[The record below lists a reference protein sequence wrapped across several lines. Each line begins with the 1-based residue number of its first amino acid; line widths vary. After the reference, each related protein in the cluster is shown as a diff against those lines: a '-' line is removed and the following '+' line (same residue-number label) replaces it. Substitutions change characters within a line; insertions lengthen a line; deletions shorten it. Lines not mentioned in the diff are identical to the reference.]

1 MSDFSDWLTEELNE
15 RGWNKSDLAERSGL
29 SRNYTYRIV
38 NGKVNPGA
46 DACRGIARALDIPA
60 ETITNQI
67 DYPVKLSTS
76 ENRVKFSEWIQ
87 HQLNDRGWVKKE
99 LGRRSGLDISYVNQI
114 ILGHRN
120 PGPKACRGIARGL
133 DLPEVTVFR
142 QIGFLTEDPLI
153 DPSVE
158 TFITI
163 ISRLSEEDQSEL
175 LEIAR
180 LKLDRQNRS

>member
-15 RGWNKSDLAERSGL
+15 RGWNKSELVRRSGL
-29 SRNYTYRIV
+29 STGYTYRIV

-46 DACRGIARALDIPA
+46 DACRGIALALDIPV

-67 DYPVKLSTS
+67 EYPVKQSTS
-76 ENRVKFSEWIQ
+76 DNRVKFSEWIQ

-99 LGRRSGLDISYVNQI
+99 LGMRSGLDISYVNQI

-120 PGPKACRGIARGL
+120 PGPKACRGIAKAL
-133 DLPEVTVFR
+133 EIPEVIVF
-142 QIGFLTEDPLI
+142 QQFGYLTQDPAI
-153 DPSVE
+153 DPTTE

-163 ISRLSEEDQSEL
+163 LSQLPEDDQSEL
-175 LEIAR
+175 LEIAKI
-180 LKLDRQNRS
+180 KLYRQNHL